1 MGTIIGVLFFQVKKL
16 RLRLLAKI
24 VGNYDLNSS
33 LTPLL
38 TSLGSKGEETGSFI

>member
-1 MGTIIGVLFFQVKKL
+1 MGTIISVPFFQVKKL
-16 RLRLLAKI
+16 RLRLLARI

-33 LTPLL
+33 LILLL